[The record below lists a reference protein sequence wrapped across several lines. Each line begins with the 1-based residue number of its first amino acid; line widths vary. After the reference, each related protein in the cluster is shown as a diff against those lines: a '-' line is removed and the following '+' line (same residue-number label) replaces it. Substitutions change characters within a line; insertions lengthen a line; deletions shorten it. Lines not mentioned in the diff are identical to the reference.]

1 MRTAEVLLLALC
13 EIPFPTHACC
23 EISTVA
29 TSSGLLRT
37 SYVIFQ
43 TCESYELARV
53 NPKILHQLHSMQ
65 DAQRMVRV
73 VSTLRYT

>member
-23 EISTVA
+23 EISTVLPQA
-29 TSSGLLRT
+29 CSALLM
-37 SYVIFQ
+37 Q